1 MKTYMKMLKLYVI
14 YNNKI
19 YFNKA
24 YVITKIMVKRIRKS
38 VIYDINLSQKLLF

>member
-1 MKTYMKMLKLYVI
+1 MESYMKMLKLYVI

-24 YVITKIMVKRIRKS
+24 YVIIKIMVKRILEKT
-38 VIYDINLSQKLLF
+38 